1 MVYNALFSEGF
12 FWDMDIG
19 FDKRE
24 KTNDYAI
31 RYGVY
36 KKKKTMK
43 IYTDG
48 IFPKIPSD
56 ISILSIE
63 CLDNVVV
70 IPQLPDNIT
79 ILQIES
85 NYFTK
90 FDTSKLPV
98 NLKEI
103 EFRVCWK
110 LKSMPDLSHL
120 KKLKGISF
128 NNCQK
133 ISKFNIKHFPEKVEV
148 FRVNI
153 ALFKKF
159 PKPLPNSIKMI
170 YLRDV
175 PIKYLP
181 DLNYLPN
188 LQDLILRNIPITW
201 YSKVLQSEKLN
212 LWWRSGRRSGMVPP
226 PSSYDRNR
234 VQG

>member
-1 MVYNALFSEGF
+1 MVYNALFSEDF
-12 FWDMDIG
+12 YWEMDIG
-19 FDKRE
+19 FNKEE
-24 KTNDYAI
+24 KTVDYGI
-31 RYGVY
+31 RHGVY

-48 IFPKIPSD
+48 VFPKIPSD
-56 ISILSIE
+56 ISMLSIY
-63 CLDNVVV
+63 CFDKVVA

-85 NYFTK
+85 NDFTK
-90 FDTSKLPV
+90 FDTSKLPI

-103 EFRVCWK
+103 EFSACWK

-128 NNCQK
+128 DNCQK
-133 ISKFNIKHFPEKVEV
+133 ISKFNIKYFPEKVEV

-153 ALFKKF
+153 APFKKF

-170 YLRDV
+170 YLRNV

-188 LQDLILRNIPITW
+188 LEDLILRNIPITW

>member
-56 ISILSIE
+56 ISMLSID
-63 CLDNVVV
+63 CLDNVVD
-70 IPQLPDNIT
+70 IPPLPDNIT

-85 NYFTK
+85 NDFTK
-90 FDTSKLPV
+90 FDTSKLPI

-103 EFRVCWK
+103 DFSVCMK
-110 LKSMPDLSHL
+110 LKNMPDLSHL

-128 NNCQK
+128 DSCEK

-153 ALFKKF
+153 APFKKF

-170 YLRDV
+170 YLRNV

-181 DLNYLPN
+181 DLHYLPN
-188 LQDLILRNIPITW
+188 LEVLSLVNIPVTW
-201 YSKVLQSEKLN
+201 CSKVLQSEKLDIEWRPN
-212 LWWRSGRRSGMVPP
+212 LKTMRYLPM
-226 PSSYDRNR
+226 SYYVKRAR
-234 VQG
+234 

>member
-1 MVYNALFSEGF
+1 MVYNALFSEDF
-12 FWDMDIG
+12 YWDMDIG
-19 FDKRE
+19 IDKRE
-24 KTNDYAI
+24 KTNDYGI

-36 KKKKTMK
+36 KKKKTMR
-43 IYTDG
+43 IYTAG
-48 IFPKIPSD
+48 VFPKIPSD
-56 ISILSIE
+56 ISMLSIY
-63 CLDNVVV
+63 CYDKAVV

-85 NYFTK
+85 NDFTK
-90 FDTSKLPV
+90 FDTSKLPI

-103 EFRVCWK
+103 EFSACWK

-128 NNCQK
+128 DNCQK

-153 ALFKKF
+153 APFKKF

-170 YLRDV
+170 YLRNV

-181 DLNYLPN
+181 DLHYLTN
-188 LQDLILRNIPITW
+188 LEVLSLVNIPVTW
-201 YSKVLQSEKLN
+201 CSKVLQSEKLEIEWRPN
-212 LWWRSGRRSGMVPP
+212 LKTMRYLPM
-226 PSSYDRNR
+226 SYYVKRAR
-234 VQG
+234 

>member
-1 MVYNALFSEGF
+1 
-12 FWDMDIG
+12 MDIG

-103 EFRVCWK
+103 EFWVCWK

-181 DLNYLPN
+181 DLHYLTN
-188 LQDLILRNIPITW
+188 LEVLSLVNIPVTW
-201 YSKVLQSEKLN
+201 CSKVLQSEKLEIEWRPN
-212 LWWRSGRRSGMVPP
+212 LKTMRYLPM
-226 PSSYDRNR
+226 SYYVKRAR
-234 VQG
+234 

>member
-1 MVYNALFSEGF
+1 MVYNALFSEDF
-12 FWDMDIG
+12 FWDMDIDI
-19 FDKRE
+19 DKRE
-24 KTNDYAI
+24 KTNHYGI

-36 KKKKTMK
+36 KKKKAMK

-48 IFPKIPSD
+48 VFPKIPAD
-56 ISILSIE
+56 ISMLSIY
-63 CLDNVVV
+63 CYDKAVV

-85 NYFTK
+85 NDFAK
-90 FDTSKLPV
+90 FDTSKLPI

-103 EFRVCWK
+103 EFEGCLK

-128 NNCQK
+128 NSCEK
-133 ISKFNIKHFPEKVEV
+133 ISKFNINHFPEKVEV

-159 PKPLPNSIKMI
+159 PKPLPNSIKKI
-170 YLRDV
+170 YLRNV

-181 DLNYLPN
+181 DLNYLTN
-188 LQDLILRNIPITW
+188 LEVLSLVNIPVTW
-201 YSKVLQSEKLN
+201 CSKVLQSEKLEIDWRPN
-212 LWWRSGRRSGMVPP
+212 LKTMRYLPM
-226 PSSYDRNR
+226 SYYVKRAR
-234 VQG
+234 

>member
-12 FWDMDIG
+12 IWEMDIG
-19 FDKRE
+19 FNKEEETVNYD
-24 KTNDYAI
+24 I

-36 KKKKTMK
+36 KKKKAMK
-43 IYTDG
+43 IYSRG
-48 IFPKIPSD
+48 EYPKIPSD
-56 ISILSIE
+56 ISILSINFYK
-63 CLDNVVV
+63 DATN
-70 IPQLPDNIT
+70 IPQIPDNIT
-79 ILQIES
+79 ILQIVGKD
-85 NYFTK
+85 FTK
-90 FDTSKLPV
+90 FDTSKLPI

-103 EFRVCWK
+103 EFSGCWN

-133 ISKFNIKHFPEKVEV
+133 ISKFNIKYFPEKVEV

-153 ALFKKF
+153 APFKKF

-170 YLRDV
+170 YLRNV

-181 DLNYLPN
+181 DLNYLSN
-188 LQDLILRNIPITW
+188 LQDLILRNIPVTW

>member
-1 MVYNALFSEGF
+1 
-12 FWDMDIG
+12 MDIG
-19 FDKRE
+19 IDKRE
-24 KTNDYAI
+24 KTNDYGI

-36 KKKKTMK
+36 KKKKTMR
-43 IYTDG
+43 IYTAG
-48 IFPKIPSD
+48 VFPKIPSD
-56 ISILSIE
+56 ISMLSIY
-63 CLDNVVV
+63 CYDKAVV

-85 NYFTK
+85 NDFTK
-90 FDTSKLPV
+90 FDTSKLPI

-103 EFRVCWK
+103 EFSACWK

-128 NNCQK
+128 DNCQK

-153 ALFKKF
+153 APFKKF

-170 YLRDV
+170 YLRNV

-181 DLNYLPN
+181 DLHYLPN
-188 LQDLILRNIPITW
+188 LEVLSLVNIPVTW
-201 YSKVLQSEKLN
+201 CSKVLQSEKLDIEWRPN
-212 LWWRSGRRSGMVPP
+212 LKTMRYLPM
-226 PSSYDRNR
+226 SYYVKRAR
-234 VQG
+234 